1 MTRSES
7 LSTVRNAARVLK
19 AFRDGG
25 PSLGVSELAR
35 RLGLG
40 KSTVHRLLAT
50 LAGEGLVAH
59 DQETGMY
66 RLGLALYELGALVPA
81 HLALHE
87 AATPVIEA
95 LRYNTRETVQV
106 SVLDGR
112 EVVYVERLESSYTLR
127 IMGRVGHRMP
137 AYCSS
142 SGKVLLAFL
151 SDERLNTLLADWAL
165 TPLTPQTITDG
176 ERLRS
181 ELHRIRARG
190 FAENVNESEP
200 GAASVAAPIRGIGGD
215 VVAAVGVVGPTT
227 RLDAQTMPRIAH
239 AVVEAAGRISG
250 RLTSAAA
257 VRS

>member
-1 MTRSES
+1 MSRSES

-19 AFRDGG
+19 AFREGG

-50 LAGEGLVAH
+50 LTEEGLLAH
-59 DQETGMY
+59 EPETGLY

-81 HLALHE
+81 HLALHQ

-95 LRYNTRETVQV
+95 LRYSTRETVQV

-142 SGKVLLAFL
+142 SGKVLLAYL
-151 SDERLNTLLADWAL
+151 PEERLDALLDGWAMHPF
-165 TPLTPQTITDG
+165 TAHTITESG
-176 ERLRS
+176 RLRA
-181 ELHRIRARG
+181 ELRRVRG
-190 FAENVNESEP
+190 TGYAQNVNESEP
-200 GAASVAAPIRGIGGD
+200 GAASVAAPIRGVRGE
-215 VVAAVGVVGPTT
+215 VVAAVGAVGPTT
-227 RLDAQTMPRIAH
+227 RLSKESMPRFAA
-239 AVVEAAGRISG
+239 AVVEAAGRLSARLGAMG
-250 RLTSAAA
+250 R
-257 VRS
+257 